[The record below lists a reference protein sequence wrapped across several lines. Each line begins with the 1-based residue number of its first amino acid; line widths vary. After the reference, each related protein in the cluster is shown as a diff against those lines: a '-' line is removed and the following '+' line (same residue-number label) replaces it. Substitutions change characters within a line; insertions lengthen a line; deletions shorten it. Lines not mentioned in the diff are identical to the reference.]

1 MVSRKRTQRAR
12 GAGAWRLLPLL
23 AGAVA
28 VIAGMLL
35 MADHAREQAD
45 RARQTQVVMEHLRAD
60 SQMLDTIIWSGLAQQ
75 RSAATTQSIANGVAA
90 YRSLGTSLRALRRL
104 GISRARLARIEEPLG
119 RAYGL
124 GNQAILT
131 SYRDPAA
138 ARRFASAS
146 FSPALD
152 HLAARINAAALEQ
165 GRRARAAQVRS
176 RIGFLSSLGI
186 GLLLLTLLGW
196 RVHRIQRSAAVA
208 EEARAHERRSLEA
221 QRERQQLEGEL
232 QRARRL
238 ESVGKLAGGV
248 AHDFNNLLAVIVN
261 CAALARDELPRGH
274 AAQTELAG
282 IEDAAER
289 GARLIRQ
296 LLLFSQSKTG
306 APELLDLNAVV
317 RGMDG
322 LLGHS
327 MGRNITLRYELDL
340 WPALVVADLSSFEQ
354 VLVNLVVNARD
365 AFAAGGMITIRTANV
380 AVELN
385 EGVELEI
392 PSGSYVRMSVTDD
405 GCGMDAETLARAC
418 EPFFTTKGP
427 GRGTGLGLATVFGV
441 ARQAGG
447 CVTLESRP
455 GAGTTVHVM
464 LPAASILQAQPELAA
479 AR

>member
-1 MVSRKRTQRAR
+1 V
-12 GAGAWRLLPLL
+12 LPLL
-23 AGAVA
+23 GGVVA
-28 VIAGMLL
+28 VIVGMLF

-60 SQMLDTIIWSGLAQQ
+60 SQLLDTVTWSSLALQ
-75 RSAATTQSIANGVAA
+75 RSTASTQSVANGIAA
-90 YRSLGTSLRALRRL
+90 YRSLGLSLRALRRL
-104 GISRARLARIEEPLG
+104 GISRARLAQIEEPLG

-124 GNQAILT
+124 GNQAIMI

-138 ARRFASAS
+138 ARRIATRS

-152 HLAARINAAALEQ
+152 RLAATIDAAALEQ
-165 GRRARAAQVRS
+165 GRGARAAQVRA
-176 RIGFLSSLGI
+176 RIGWLSSLGI
-186 GLLLLTLLGW
+186 GLLLLMLLGW
-196 RVHRIQRSAAVA
+196 RVHRIQRAAAVA
-208 EEARAHERRSLEA
+208 EEARAHERRGLEA

-238 ESVGKLAGGV
+238 ESVGQLAGGV

-261 CAALARDELPRGH
+261 CAALAHDELPRGH
-274 AAQTELAG
+274 AAQTELAS

-296 LLLFSQSKTG
+296 LLLFSQSKAG
-306 APELLDLNAVV
+306 APELLDVNAVV

-322 LLGHS
+322 LLGHTL
-327 MGRNITLRYELDL
+327 GRHIALRYELDPQ
-340 WPALVVADLSSFEQ
+340 PALVVADLSSFEQ

-365 AFAAGGMITIRTANV
+365 AVAAGGTITVRTANATV
-380 AVELN
+380 QRN
-385 EGVELEI
+385 ESVELEV
-392 PSGSYVRMSVTDD
+392 PSGSYMRMSVTDD
-405 GCGMDAETLARAC
+405 GCGMDADTLTHAC

-447 CVTLESRP
+447 CITLESRP
-455 GAGTTVHVM
+455 GAGTTVHVL
-464 LPAASILQAQPELAA
+464 LPAATTLQAHPELAA
-479 AR
+479 AH